1 MTAGLRIARVN
12 ELLKR
17 EIADLI
23 ERMAETP
30 ENVLVTVGGVTATPD
45 LRHAR
50 VHISV
55 LGGDTAYRRSL
66 RTFLMRHR
74 ADLQRRVARDVV
86 MKYTPVL
93 EFTFDETMEQGAKVL
108 ALIDQIEAEADHQPP
123 PTRSTS

>member
-30 ENVLVTVGGVTATPD
+30 ENVLVTVGGVVVTPD

-55 LGGDTAYRRSL
+55 LGGDAKYRRSL
-66 RTFLMRHR
+66 RTFLSRHR
-74 ADLQRRVARDVV
+74 PELQRRIARDVV
-86 MKYTPVL
+86 MKFTPVL
-93 EFTFDETMEQGAKVL
+93 EFSFDDTMEQGAKVL
-108 ALIDQIEAEADHQPP
+108 AMIDLIEAGKLPADNEEASH
-123 PTRSTS
+123 